1 MRMIDLED
9 VQWTTDDFNV
19 RFSLSFPGPGIIGII
34 GPSGGG
40 KSTLLNIVAGF
51 TEPQSGRIRIN
62 GNDVTGFA
70 PSERPVSILFQ
81 EHNLFAH
88 LDAAKNAALGLKPDL
103 SLDKAEW
110 REVDAALARLGLQGR
125 ETHRPAELS
134 GGERQR
140 VALARIFLRKKPI
153 LLLDEP
159 FSGLG
164 PRLRRDMLEVVRKLQ
179 KDLDL
184 TVLMV
189 SHDPDDLKAIASH
202 AVFVADG
209 TASTPQTIDRFF
221 ATPLQPRLADYL

>member
-1 MRMIDLED
+1 MIDLED
-9 VQWTTDDFNV
+9 VQWTTEDFNV

-51 TEPQSGRIRIN
+51 TDPQSGRIRIN
-62 GNDVTGFA
+62 GNDVTGLA

-110 REVDAALARLGLQGR
+110 REVDAALARFGLQGR

-140 VALARIFLRKKPI
+140 VALARILLRKKPI

-179 KDLDL
+179 QDLDL

-189 SHDPDDLKAIASH
+189 SHDPDDLKAIATH

-221 ATPLQPRLADYL
+221 ATPLQPRLAEYL

>member
-1 MRMIDLED
+1 MIDLED
-9 VQWTTDDFNV
+9 VQWTTEDFNV

-51 TEPQSGRIRIN
+51 TDPQSGRIRIN
-62 GNDVTGFA
+62 GNDVTGLA

-140 VALARIFLRKKPI
+140 VALARILLRKKPI

-179 KDLDL
+179 QDLDL

-189 SHDPDDLKAIASH
+189 SHDPDDLKAIATH

-209 TASTPQTIDRFF
+209 TASTPQTTDRFF
-221 ATPLQPRLADYL
+221 ATPLQPRLAEYL

>member
-1 MRMIDLED
+1 MIDLED
-9 VQWTTDDFNV
+9 VQWTTEDFNV

-179 KDLDL
+179 QDLDL

-221 ATPLQPRLADYL
+221 ATPLQPRLTEYL

>member
-1 MRMIDLED
+1 MIDLED
-9 VQWTTDDFNV
+9 VQWTTEDFNV

-179 KDLDL
+179 QDLDL

>member
-9 VQWTTDDFNV
+9 VQWTTEDFNV

-140 VALARIFLRKKPI
+140 VALARILLRKKPI

-179 KDLDL
+179 QDLDL

>member
-9 VQWTTDDFNV
+9 VQWTTEDFNV

-51 TEPQSGRIRIN
+51 TDPQSGRIRIN
-62 GNDVTGFA
+62 GNDVTGLA

-140 VALARIFLRKKPI
+140 VALARILLRKKPI

-179 KDLDL
+179 QDLDL

-189 SHDPDDLKAIASH
+189 SHDPDDLKAIATH

-221 ATPLQPRLADYL
+221 ATPLQPRLAEYL

>member
-1 MRMIDLED
+1 MIDLED

-51 TEPQSGRIRIN
+51 TDPQSGRIRIN
-62 GNDVTGFA
+62 GNDVTGLA

-140 VALARIFLRKKPI
+140 VALARILLRKKPI

-179 KDLDL
+179 QDLDL

-189 SHDPDDLKAIASH
+189 SHHPDDLKAIATH

>member
-1 MRMIDLED
+1 MIDLED
-9 VQWTTDDFNV
+9 VQWTTEDFNV

-51 TEPQSGRIRIN
+51 TDPQSGRIRIN

-140 VALARIFLRKKPI
+140 VALARILLRKKPI

-179 KDLDL
+179 QDLDL

-189 SHDPDDLKAIASH
+189 SHDPDDLKAIATH
-202 AVFVADG
+202 TVFVADG

-221 ATPLQPRLADYL
+221 ATPLQPRLAEYL

>member
-1 MRMIDLED
+1 MHMIDLED
-9 VQWTTDDFNV
+9 VQWTTEDFNV

-51 TEPQSGRIRIN
+51 TDPQSGRIRIN
-62 GNDVTGFA
+62 GNDVTGLA

-140 VALARIFLRKKPI
+140 VALARILLRKKPI

-179 KDLDL
+179 QDLDL

-221 ATPLQPRLADYL
+221 ATPLQPRLAEYL

>member
-1 MRMIDLED
+1 MIDLED
-9 VQWTTDDFNV
+9 VQWTTEDFNV

-51 TEPQSGRIRIN
+51 TDPQSGRVRIN
-62 GNDVTGFA
+62 GNDVTGLA

-140 VALARIFLRKKPI
+140 VALARILLRKKPI

-164 PRLRRDMLEVVRKLQ
+164 PRLRRDMLEIVRKLQ
-179 KDLDL
+179 QDLDL

>member
-1 MRMIDLED
+1 MIDLED
-9 VQWTTDDFNV
+9 VQWTTEDFNV

-51 TEPQSGRIRIN
+51 TDPQSGRIRIN
-62 GNDVTGFA
+62 GNDVTGLA

-140 VALARIFLRKKPI
+140 VALARILLRKKPI

-179 KDLDL
+179 QDLDL

-189 SHDPDDLKAIASH
+189 SHDPDDLKAIATH

-221 ATPLQPRLADYL
+221 ATPLQPRLTEYL

>member
-1 MRMIDLED
+1 MIDLED
-9 VQWTTDDFNV
+9 VQWTTEDFNV

-51 TEPQSGRIRIN
+51 TDPQSGRIRIN
-62 GNDVTGFA
+62 GNDVTGLA

-179 KDLDL
+179 QDLDL

-221 ATPLQPRLADYL
+221 ATPLQPRLAEYL

>member
-1 MRMIDLED
+1 MIDLED
-9 VQWTTDDFNV
+9 VQWTTEDFNV

-51 TEPQSGRIRIN
+51 TDPQSGRIRIN
-62 GNDVTGFA
+62 GNDVTGLA

-164 PRLRRDMLEVVRKLQ
+164 PRLRRDMLEIVRKLQ
-179 KDLDL
+179 QDLDL

-189 SHDPDDLKAIASH
+189 SHDPDDLKSIATH

>member
-1 MRMIDLED
+1 MIDLED

-51 TEPQSGRIRIN
+51 TDPQSGRIRIN
-62 GNDVTGFA
+62 GHDVTGFA

-179 KDLDL
+179 QDLDL

-221 ATPLQPRLADYL
+221 ATPLQPRLANYL

>member
-1 MRMIDLED
+1 MIDLED
-9 VQWTTDDFNV
+9 VQWTTEDFNV

-40 KSTLLNIVAGF
+40 KSTLLNIIAGF
-51 TEPQSGRIRIN
+51 TDPQSGRIRIN
-62 GNDVTGFA
+62 GNDVTGLA

-140 VALARIFLRKKPI
+140 VALARILLRKKPI

-179 KDLDL
+179 QDLDL

>member
-1 MRMIDLED
+1 MIDLED

-51 TEPQSGRIRIN
+51 TDPQSGRIRIN
-62 GNDVTGFA
+62 GNDVTGLA

-140 VALARIFLRKKPI
+140 VALARILLRKKPI

-179 KDLDL
+179 QDLDL

-189 SHDPDDLKAIASH
+189 SHDPDDLKAIATH

-221 ATPLQPRLADYL
+221 ATPLQPRLAEYL

>member
-1 MRMIDLED
+1 MIDLED
-9 VQWTTDDFNV
+9 VQWTTEDFNV

-51 TEPQSGRIRIN
+51 TDPQSGRVRIN

-179 KDLDL
+179 QDLDL

-221 ATPLQPRLADYL
+221 ATPLQPRLAEYL

>member
-1 MRMIDLED
+1 MIDLED
-9 VQWTTDDFNV
+9 VQWTTEDFNV

-51 TEPQSGRIRIN
+51 TDPQSGRIRIN
-62 GNDVTGFA
+62 GNDVTGLA

-140 VALARIFLRKKPI
+140 VALARILLRKKPI

-179 KDLDL
+179 QDLDL

-189 SHDPDDLKAIASH
+189 SHDPDDLKAIATH

-221 ATPLQPRLADYL
+221 ATPLQPRLAEYL

>member
-1 MRMIDLED
+1 MIDLED
-9 VQWTTDDFNV
+9 VQWTADDFNV

-51 TEPQSGRIRIN
+51 TDPQSGRIRIN
-62 GNDVTGFA
+62 GNDVTGLA

-140 VALARIFLRKKPI
+140 VALARILLRKKPI

-179 KDLDL
+179 QDLDL

-189 SHDPDDLKAIASH
+189 SHDPDDLKAIATH

-221 ATPLQPRLADYL
+221 ATPLQPRLAEYL

>member
-1 MRMIDLED
+1 MIDLED
-9 VQWTTDDFNV
+9 VQWTTEDFNV

-51 TEPQSGRIRIN
+51 TDPQSGRIRIN
-62 GNDVTGFA
+62 GNDVTGLA

-179 KDLDL
+179 QDLDL

-189 SHDPDDLKAIASH
+189 SHDPDDLKSIATH

>member
-1 MRMIDLED
+1 MIDLED

-51 TEPQSGRIRIN
+51 TDPQSGRIRIN
-62 GNDVTGFA
+62 GNDVTGLA

-164 PRLRRDMLEVVRKLQ
+164 PRLRRDMLEIVRKLQ
-179 KDLDL
+179 QDLDL

>member
-1 MRMIDLED
+1 MIDLED
-9 VQWTTDDFNV
+9 VQWTTEDFNV

-51 TEPQSGRIRIN
+51 TDPQSGRIRIN

-179 KDLDL
+179 QDLDL

-189 SHDPDDLKAIASH
+189 SHDPDDLKAIATH

>member
-140 VALARIFLRKKPI
+140 VALARILLRKKPI

-179 KDLDL
+179 QNLDL

>member
-1 MRMIDLED
+1 MIDLED

-179 KDLDL
+179 QDLDL

-221 ATPLQPRLADYL
+221 ATPLQPRLAEYL

>member
-1 MRMIDLED
+1 MIDLED
-9 VQWTTDDFNV
+9 VQWTTEDFNV

-51 TEPQSGRIRIN
+51 TDPQSGRIRIN
-62 GNDVTGFA
+62 GNDVTGLA

-140 VALARIFLRKKPI
+140 VALARILLRKKPI

-164 PRLRRDMLEVVRKLQ
+164 PRLRRDMLEIVRKLQ
-179 KDLDL
+179 QDLDL

-189 SHDPDDLKAIASH
+189 SHDPDDLKAIATH

-209 TASTPQTIDRFF
+209 TASTPQTTDRFF
-221 ATPLQPRLADYL
+221 ATPLQPRLAEYL

>member
-51 TEPQSGRIRIN
+51 TDPQSGRIRIN
-62 GNDVTGFA
+62 GNDVTGLA

-140 VALARIFLRKKPI
+140 VALARILLRKKPI

-179 KDLDL
+179 QDLDL

-189 SHDPDDLKAIASH
+189 SHDPDDLKSIATH

-221 ATPLQPRLADYL
+221 ATPLQPRLTEYL

>member
-1 MRMIDLED
+1 MIDLED
-9 VQWTTDDFNV
+9 VQWTTEDFNV

-51 TEPQSGRIRIN
+51 TDPQSGRIRIN
-62 GNDVTGFA
+62 GNDVTGLA

-140 VALARIFLRKKPI
+140 VALARILLRKKPI

-164 PRLRRDMLEVVRKLQ
+164 PRLRRDMLEIVRKLQ
-179 KDLDL
+179 QDLDL

-189 SHDPDDLKAIASH
+189 SHDPDDLKAIATH

-221 ATPLQPRLADYL
+221 ATPLQPRLAEYL

>member
-1 MRMIDLED
+1 MIDLED
-9 VQWTTDDFNV
+9 VQWTTEDFNV

-51 TEPQSGRIRIN
+51 TDPQSGRVRIN

-140 VALARIFLRKKPI
+140 VALARILLRKKPI

-164 PRLRRDMLEVVRKLQ
+164 PRLRRDMLEGVSKLQ
-179 KDLDL
+179 LDLDL

-221 ATPLQPRLADYL
+221 ATPLQPRLAEYL

>member
-1 MRMIDLED
+1 MIDLED
-9 VQWTTDDFNV
+9 VQWTTEDFNV

-51 TEPQSGRIRIN
+51 TDPQSGRIRIN
-62 GNDVTGFA
+62 GNDVTGLA

-140 VALARIFLRKKPI
+140 VALARILLRKKPI

-189 SHDPDDLKAIASH
+189 SHDPDDLKAIATH

>member
-9 VQWTTDDFNV
+9 VQWTTEDFNV

-51 TEPQSGRIRIN
+51 TDPQSGRVRIN

-140 VALARIFLRKKPI
+140 VALARILLRKKPI

-179 KDLDL
+179 QDLDL

>member
-9 VQWTTDDFNV
+9 VQWTTEDFNV

-51 TEPQSGRIRIN
+51 TDPQSGRIRIN
-62 GNDVTGFA
+62 GNDVTGLA

-140 VALARIFLRKKPI
+140 VALARILLRKKPI

>member
-1 MRMIDLED
+1 MIDLENIR
-9 VQWTTDDFNV
+9 WAADDFEV
-19 RFSLSFPGPGIIGII
+19 SFSLSCPGPGITGII

-40 KSTLLNIVAGF
+40 KTTLLNIIAGF
-51 TEPQSGRIRIN
+51 TQPQSGRVCIGGRDI
-62 GNDVTGFA
+62 TGLA

-125 ETHRPAELS
+125 EKHRPAELS

-140 VALARIFLRKKPI
+140 VALARILLRKKPI

-164 PRLRRDMLEVVRKLQ
+164 PRLRRDMLDIVRHLQ
-179 KDLDL
+179 AELNL

-189 SHDPDDLKAIASH
+189 SHDPDDLKSIATHAI
-202 AVFVADG
+202 FVAEG
-209 TASTPQTIDRFF
+209 TATDPQPIGRFF
-221 ATPLQPRLADYL
+221 TEPLPPRLADYL

>member
-1 MRMIDLED
+1 MIDLED
-9 VQWTTDDFNV
+9 VQWITDDFNV

-51 TEPQSGRIRIN
+51 TDPQSGRVRIN

-103 SLDKAEW
+103 SLDKTEW

-140 VALARIFLRKKPI
+140 VALARILLRKKPI

-179 KDLDL
+179 QDLDL

-189 SHDPDDLKAIASH
+189 SHDPDDLKAIATH

-221 ATPLQPRLADYL
+221 ATPLQPRLAEYL

>member
-1 MRMIDLED
+1 MIDLED

-62 GNDVTGFA
+62 GNDVTGLA

-140 VALARIFLRKKPI
+140 VALARILLRKKPI

-179 KDLDL
+179 QDLDL

>member
-1 MRMIDLED
+1 MIDLEN
-9 VQWTTDDFNV
+9 VHWTTDDFNV

-51 TEPQSGRIRIN
+51 TEPQSGRVRIN
-62 GNDVTGFA
+62 GNDVTGFS

-164 PRLRRDMLEVVRKLQ
+164 PRLRRDMLEIVRKLQ
-179 KDLDL
+179 QDLDL

-189 SHDPDDLKAIASH
+189 SHDPDDLKSIATH

>member
-179 KDLDL
+179 QDLDL

>member
-1 MRMIDLED
+1 MIDLED

-51 TEPQSGRIRIN
+51 TDPQSGRIRIN
-62 GNDVTGFA
+62 GNDVTGLA

-140 VALARIFLRKKPI
+140 VALARILLRKKPI

-179 KDLDL
+179 QDLDL

-189 SHDPDDLKAIASH
+189 SHDPDDLKSIATH

-221 ATPLQPRLADYL
+221 ATPLQPRLTEYL

>member
-9 VQWTTDDFNV
+9 VQWTTEDFNV

-140 VALARIFLRKKPI
+140 VALARILLRKKPI

-179 KDLDL
+179 QDLDL

-189 SHDPDDLKAIASH
+189 SHDPDDLKAIATH

-221 ATPLQPRLADYL
+221 ATPLQPRLAEYL

>member
-1 MRMIDLED
+1 MIDLED

-51 TEPQSGRIRIN
+51 TDPQSGRIRIN
-62 GNDVTGFA
+62 GNDVTGLA

-140 VALARIFLRKKPI
+140 VALARILLRKKPI

-179 KDLDL
+179 QDLDL